1 MKVGDLGLIGLG
13 VMGANLALN
22 FERNGYVVAVYNRK
36 EGEGQDV
43 VSRFME
49 ENGKMENGYAGRSYR
64 PLR

>member
-36 EGEGQDV
+36 ERDKMSYLV
-43 VSRFME
+43 LWKRME
-49 ENGKMENGYAGRSYR
+49 KIKTSYR